1 MAINIFFFGDSISF
15 GQGISIDQNW
25 VTRIGLDLNKADR
38 WGGGKS
44 NCHIKSFHQW
54 EYDTNGFGKNAF

>member
-38 WGGGKS
+38 WGGKS